1 LAWSSADGNLAFGG
15 LEGTDIWG
23 IIMFKE
29 LRLAAVASVAGAI
42 FALMTTSVWAFS
54 QQMLTPNGNYNFN
67 YGPLDDKAKS
77 GDSTTKSDS
86 NSPGFHFSV
95 EGSQTGS
102 SGFHNFGDDSSE
114 KTWDRFSRPIGNG
127 N

>member
-1 LAWSSADGNLAFGG
+1 ML
-15 LEGTDIWG
+15 
-23 IIMFKE
+23 KQ
-29 LRLAAVASVAGAI
+29 LRFAAVPLIAGAI
-42 FALMTTSVWAFS
+42 IALTTASVWAFS
-54 QQMLTPNGNYNFN
+54 QQTLSPNGNYNFN
-67 YGPLDDKAKS
+67 YGPQDDKYKS

-102 SGFHNFGDDSSE
+102 SGFHSFGDDSSE
-114 KTWDRFSRPIGNG
+114 KSWDRFSRPIGNG